1 MWHNVQSKTAH
12 TAKHKSGT
20 KKGMRV
26 MELLEVHNLSKH
38 YKNFNLDNID
48 FALPKGFIMG
58 YVGQNGAGKSTTLNL
73 ITNLCK
79 STAGEIYV
87 DGITCDDDTVRYKES
102 IGYIGDEFYYPDS
115 FTIKNIRGI
124 LKNFYNTF
132 SVEKFDE
139 MLDKWK
145 LTDKMK
151 VKDFSR
157 GMKVKLMFASVLAR
171 DTKLLVLDEA
181 TNGLDPVVRVEVLR
195 LLQEYI
201 ADGER
206 SVIFSTHILSDLE
219 QIADYIYFIDDGRK
233 VLYDSKDELL
243 ESYLLVKGERRALT
257 PQLAREMI
265 GITDNAYGFEAIL
278 PSDRAD
284 MLTKEFLFE
293 KPTIDEIVIHYIHDK
308 AQNRKGA

>member
-1 MWHNVQSKTAH
+1 
-12 TAKHKSGT
+12 
-20 KKGMRV
+20 

-48 FALPKGFIMG
+48 FVLPKGFIMG

-79 STAGEIYV
+79 STAVEIYV
-87 DGITCDDDTVRYKES
+87 DGITCDDDAVRYKES

-115 FTIKNIRGI
+115 FTVKNIRGI
-124 LKNFYNTF
+124 LKNFYTTF

-139 MLDKWK
+139 LLQKWK

>member
-1 MWHNVQSKTAH
+1 MDQVVRRGRMKA
-12 TAKHKSGT
+12 
-20 KKGMRV
+20 
-26 MELLEVHNLSKH
+26 MELLEVHNISKH
-38 YKNFNLDNID
+38 YKKFSLENID
-48 FALPKGFIMG
+48 FVLPKGYIMG

-79 STAGEIYV
+79 YTEGEIYV

-115 FTIKNIRGI
+115 FTVKSIRGI
-124 LKNFYNTF
+124 LKNFYATF

-139 MLDKWK
+139 LLDKWK
-145 LTDKMK
+145 LSDKTK

-157 GMKVKLMFASVLAR
+157 GMKVKLMFAAVLAR

-181 TNGLDPVVRVEVLR
+181 TNGLDPVMRVEVLK

-201 ADGER
+201 ADGDR

-219 QIADYIYFIDDGRK
+219 QIADYIFFIDDGRK

-243 ESYLLVKGERRALT
+243 ESFLLVKGERRAVT
-257 PQLAREMI
+257 PQLAKELI
-265 GITDNAYGFEAIL
+265 GIIDNAYGFEAIL
-278 PSDRAD
+278 PGNRAD
-284 MLTKEFLFE
+284 LLTKEFVLE
-293 KPTIDEIVIHYIHDK
+293 RPSIDEIVIHYIHDREW
-308 AQNRKGA
+308 NRRGA

>member
-1 MWHNVQSKTAH
+1 
-12 TAKHKSGT
+12 
-20 KKGMRV
+20 MRA

-38 YKNFNLDNID
+38 YKNFSLDNID
-48 FALPKGFIMG
+48 FVLPKGFIMG

-87 DGITCDDDTVRYKES
+87 DGITCDDDAVRYKES

-115 FTIKNIRGI
+115 FTVKNIRGI
-124 LKNFYNTF
+124 LKNFYTTF

-139 MLDKWK
+139 LLQKWK

-157 GMKVKLMFASVLAR
+157 GMKVKLMFASVLSR

-181 TNGLDPVVRVEVLR
+181 TNGLDPVVRAGVLK

-243 ESYLLVKGERRALT
+243 ESYLLVKGERRAVT
-257 PQLAREMI
+257 SQLARELI

-308 AQNRKGA
+308 EQNKKGA